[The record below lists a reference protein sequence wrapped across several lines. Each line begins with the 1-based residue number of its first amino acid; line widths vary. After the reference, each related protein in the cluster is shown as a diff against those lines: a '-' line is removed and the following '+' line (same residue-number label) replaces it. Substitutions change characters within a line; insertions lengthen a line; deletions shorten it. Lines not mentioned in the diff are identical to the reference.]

1 MKTRPGRVR
10 ILSLRILAAVTA
22 AAGLAIAGCS
32 DGAGPPTPAP
42 APEPTAQ
49 PAPTTGVASAT
60 VTWTDSVCSALVP
73 VVQAVTAP
81 PASALSDP
89 VATKQ
94 AYLTYIDG
102 ALGMT
107 AHAEQQVNQA
117 GAAPVQGG
125 GELARGIQEQLAD
138 LRQDL
143 AQARTQIERADPGD
157 PAALGQAVA
166 AAGNIVGSMGNT
178 AQAVAAVSRDPQL
191 DAAFEQAPSC
201 APLRAI
207 RPPR

>member
-1 MKTRPGRVR
+1 MKTKPDRAR
-10 ILSLRILAAVTA
+10 ILSLRTLAAVTA

-32 DGAGPPTPAP
+32 DGAGPPAP

-73 VVQAVTAP
+73 VAQAVTAP
-81 PASALSDP
+81 PPSALSDP

-107 AHAEQQVNQA
+107 DHAEQQVDQA

-125 GELARGIQEQLAD
+125 AELARRIQEQLGD
-138 LRQDL
+138 LREDL
-143 AQARTQIERADPGD
+143 AQARAQIDRADPGD

-166 AAGNIVGSMGNT
+166 AAGNIVGSMANS
-178 AQAVAAVSRDPQL
+178 AQAVAAVSRNPEL

>member
-1 MKTRPGRVR
+1 MKKRPGRAR
-10 ILSLRILAAVTA
+10 IRSLRILAAVA

-32 DGAGPPTPAP
+32 EGAGPPTPAP
-42 APEPTAQ
+42 EPTPQ

-60 VTWTDSVCSALVP
+60 VTWTDSVCGALVP

-81 PASALSDP
+81 PSSARSDP
-89 VATKQ
+89 VAVKQ

-102 ALGMT
+102 ALGT
-107 AHAEQQVNQA
+107 TDHAEQQVNQA

-125 GELARGIQEQLAD
+125 GELARGIQEQLGD

-143 AQARTQIERADPGD
+143 AQARAQIERADPGD

-166 AAGNIVGSMGNT
+166 AAGNIVGSMGNS

-191 DAAFEQAPSC
+191 DAAFEQVPSC

-207 RPPR
+207 RPPH

>member
-1 MKTRPGRVR
+1 MTTTPGRAL
-10 ILSLRILAAVTA
+10 ILSMRMLAAAATA

-32 DGAGPPTPAP
+32 ESAGPPTP

-49 PAPTTGVASAT
+49 PAPTVEVAPAT

-81 PASALSDP
+81 PSSDLSDP
-89 VATKQ
+89 AAVKQ
-94 AYLTYIDG
+94 AYLSYLDG
-102 ALGMT
+102 ALSKT
-107 AHAEQQVNQA
+107 ANAEQQVNHA

-125 GELARGIQEQLAD
+125 DELARGVQQQLGD

-143 AQARTQIERADPGD
+143 EQARAQIERADPGD
-157 PAALGQAVA
+157 PAGFGQAVA
-166 AAGNIVGSMGNT
+166 GAGNIVGSLGNS
-178 AQAVAAVSRDPQL
+178 AQAVAEVSRDPQL
-191 DAAFEQAPSC
+191 DTAFEQAPAC